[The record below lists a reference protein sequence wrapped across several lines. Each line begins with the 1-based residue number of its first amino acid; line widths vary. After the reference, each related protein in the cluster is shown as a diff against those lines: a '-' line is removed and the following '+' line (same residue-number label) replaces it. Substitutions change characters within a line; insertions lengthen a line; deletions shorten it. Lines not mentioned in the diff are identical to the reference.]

1 MTSEFEQVRPSEPKT
16 RLERRQARVVARA
29 ERIQKQSQSQNK
41 ATEDEERIQ
50 PKTRLI
56 PIWLRLLIVAILL
69 VLGMTA
75 GAMFGYGVIGS
86 GKAIDA
92 LKFSTWEHLVDL
104 VVKGTDEN
112 K

>member
-1 MTSEFEQVRPSEPKT
+1 MASEFEQLRQAEPKS
-16 RLERRQARVVARA
+16 RIQRRQARVVARA
-29 ERIQKQSQSQNK
+29 ERVQKQQSREK
-41 ATEDEERIQ
+41 DTEQKKPTKI
-50 PKTRLI
+50 RLI

-69 VLGMTA
+69 VVSMTA
-75 GAMFGYGVIGS
+75 GIMFGYGVIGS
-86 GKAIDA
+86 GKAMDA

>member
-1 MTSEFEQVRPSEPKT
+1 MTSEFEQLRQSEPKT
-16 RLERRQARVVARA
+16 RLERRRARETARA

-41 ATEDEERIQ
+41 DNEEKRQ
-50 PKTRLI
+50 PKVRLI

-69 VLGMTA
+69 VASMTA
-75 GAMFGYGVIGS
+75 GVMFGYGIIGS
-86 GKAIDA
+86 GKATDA
-92 LKFSTWEHLVDL
+92 LKFSTWEHIVDL

>member
-1 MTSEFEQVRPSEPKT
+1 MASEFEQLRQAEPKS
-16 RLERRQARVVARA
+16 RIQRRQARVVARA
-29 ERIQKQSQSQNK
+29 ERVQKQSQSQK
-41 ATEDEERIQ
+41 KDTEEKRQ
-50 PKTRLI
+50 PKIRLI

-69 VLGMTA
+69 VVSMTA
-75 GAMFGYGVIGS
+75 GVMFGYGVIGN

-92 LKFSTWEHLVDL
+92 LKFSTWGHLVDL